1 MYSEKIEII
10 ADTLCNIF
18 DWDSTDL
25 KSDFIN
31 ALKQNEIK
39 IDNEIAKKIF
49 DDFMNLDAVIRC
61 SPEFNYQEFISNRYI
76 S

>member
-1 MYSEKIEII
+1 MYSKEIEII

-18 DWDSTDL
+18 DWDSSDL

-31 ALKQNEIK
+31 ALKQNNIQLK
-39 IDNEIAKKIF
+39 NEIAEKIF
-49 DDFMNLDAVIRC
+49 DDFMTLDAVTRS
-61 SPEFNYQEFISNRYI
+61 SPDFNYQEFISSHYI

>member
-1 MYSEKIEII
+1 MYSQEIEII
-10 ADTLCNIF
+10 ADTLSNLF

-39 IDNEIAKKIF
+39 LENKIAEKIF
-49 DDFMNLDAVIRC
+49 DDFMNLDALTRC
-61 SPEFNYQEFISNRYI
+61 SPGFNYQEFILNRYI

>member
-1 MYSEKIEII
+1 MIQQEIEII
-10 ADTLCNIF
+10 ADTLCNLF

-31 ALKQNEIK
+31 SIKQNNITLNDSIIE
-39 IDNEIAKKIF
+39 KIF
-49 DDFMNLDAVIRC
+49 DDFMDLDALTRC
-61 SPEFNYQEFISNRYI
+61 SPSFNYKQFISNRYI